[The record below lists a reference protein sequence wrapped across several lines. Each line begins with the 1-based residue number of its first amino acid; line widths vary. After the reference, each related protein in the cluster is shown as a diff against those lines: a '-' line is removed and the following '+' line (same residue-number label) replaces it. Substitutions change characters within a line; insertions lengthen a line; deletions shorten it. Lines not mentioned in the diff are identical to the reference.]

1 MQSCIANFS
10 QRFAQEVNRSIVM
23 YLRQKGATEI
33 KQIFITGGG
42 IQSSILRNKISE
54 ELGYKLELFNVLDVV
69 ELPANMSANDDNL
82 NIQLSEVIGEAI
94 KEFNFNKNYGSL
106 NLLPLNVKQELKFIG
121 QKPMLAVAAI
131 FLAIF
136 PWFSFMELQSLRY

>member
-1 MQSCIANFS
+1 MKLNIVFAEEDGLDVSSSAYKLMQSCIANFS

-94 KEFNFNKNYGSL
+94 KEFNLIKNYGSL
-106 NLLPLNVKQELKFIG
+106 NLLLNVKQELKFIG
-121 QKPMLAVAAI
+121 RNQC
-131 FLAIF
+131 
-136 PWFSFMELQSLRY
+136 SL